1 MSIGLYRLGR
11 AIGRHRGMVVGIW
24 VLVLV
29 ALGGAAATFGD
40 RYDDSFSIPGTESQE
55 GQDLLAE
62 RFGLTGANG
71 QVLFEARTGK
81 ITDPANASEVA
92 SSGHSDRQGRR
103 SLDHRPAVRDHSP
116 P

>member
-92 SSGHSDRQGRR
+92 SLVTAIGKVDGVSH
-103 SLDHRPAVRDHSP
+103 HRPAVRRP
-116 P
+116 PRP

>member
-81 ITDPANASEVA
+81 ITDPANAVRGRV
-92 SSGHSDRQGRR
+92 SGRQR
-103 SLDHRPAVRDHSP
+103 SARSTESRSPTRCPRPLP